1 MIPEAIQ
8 SLPQGAT
15 SVILIGLLIAVLVIA
30 YKIMEMV
37 FETVTVGALS
47 GAFYGGLTYLFS
59 GGSMTGFQIDELL
72 LFIFLGASLY
82 MVYSLVI
89 SLYSAGSTLIEIP
102 IQMVKIVLYPFKK
115 LWSHQK
121 KKSVQRKQKKQEQDQ
136 EQSTKEVVL
145 DKVQEDEKDE

>member
-15 SVILIGLLIAVLVIA
+15 SFVLIALLIAVLVVA

-37 FETVTVGALS
+37 FETVTVAAFS
-47 GAFYGGLTYLFS
+47 GGFYAALTYLFS

-72 LFIFLGASLY
+72 LFVFLGASLY
-82 MVYSLVI
+82 MLYSLI
-89 SLYSAGSTLIEIP
+89 MSLYSAGSTLIEIP
-102 IQMVKIVLYPFKK
+102 IEIGKIFLYPFKK
-115 LWSHQK
+115 IWGHHKKRSEK
-121 KKSVQRKQKKQEQDQ
+121 KKQQKIQEKD

-145 DKVQEDEKDE
+145 DKVQDDEEDE

>member
-47 GAFYGGLTYLFS
+47 GAFYSGLVYLFS

-72 LFIFLGASLY
+72 LFVFLGASLY
-82 MVYSLVI
+82 MVYSLI
-89 SLYSAGSTLIEIP
+89 LSLYSAGSTLVEIP
-102 IQMVKIVLYPFKK
+102 IQIAKMALYPFKK
-115 LWSHQK
+115 LWGHHK
-121 KKSVQRKQKKQEQDQ
+121 KKSSQRKQKKEKQDQ

-145 DKVQEDEKDE
+145 DKVQDDEEDE